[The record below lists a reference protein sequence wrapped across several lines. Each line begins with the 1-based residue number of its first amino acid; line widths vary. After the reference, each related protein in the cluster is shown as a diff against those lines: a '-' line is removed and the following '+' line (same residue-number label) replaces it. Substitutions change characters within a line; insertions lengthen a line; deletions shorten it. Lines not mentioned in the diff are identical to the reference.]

1 MKKYI
6 KFVLVIILFFQIADC
21 EIFAAIQERQPFYIV
36 FRVDDF
42 GIDEVAVYQQI
53 IPFFQQ
59 QKIPLTI
66 GVVPF
71 REQTE
76 GAQRSLSPEMVA
88 FLKPY
93 IQTGEIEVALHGYS
107 HKNLAGIKRIH
118 SEFYGVNPVE
128 QYTRIYNAKKELED
142 TFSIPVITFIPPW
155 NSYDDVTTDILNKLG
170 FKNISGARYG
180 AIGFRNSKIKYLPYT
195 VTIGNLKKNIKH
207 LSKIS
212 AEPEER
218 VLIVLLHTYDF
229 YQSNQKMVK
238 VNHTI
243 TIEELAEIIDML
255 DAIENRVFLTISDLA
270 STNIDFS
277 SERLSGNYSQG
288 TLLPLPSI
296 LMPGLSIIYKNYSQ
310 IELIF
315 IDFIYPLVIYI
326 LSIAAGIFIAN
337 AYLKLVHIKVGM
349 YIPIVILGIL
359 LTFVLILLGMGILKS
374 LGILSSIIL
383 FSALIS
389 LSWNCKVFGCIK
401 NGKRL
406 GERKA

>member
-1 MKKYI
+1 MKKHIIYI
-6 KFVLVIILFFQIADC
+6 ALFFLLSPRTGFGIVKLHP
-21 EIFAAIQERQPFYIV
+21 EQPAFYIA
-36 FRVDDF
+36 FRIDDF

-71 REQTE
+71 REQSE
-76 GAQRSLSPEMVA
+76 GAQRSLSSEMVA

-93 IQTGEIEVALHGYS
+93 IQTGDIEVALHGYS
-107 HKNLAGIKRIH
+107 HQNLTSNKRIR
-118 SEFYGVNPVE
+118 SEFYSVNSAE
-128 QYTRIYNAKKELED
+128 QFKRIYNAKKELED
-142 TFSIPVITFIPPW
+142 TFKVPIITFIPPW

-195 VTIGNLKKNIKH
+195 VTIGNLKKNIRH

-218 VLIVLLHTYDF
+218 VLVVLLHTYDF

-255 DAIENRVFLTISDLA
+255 DVIENRVFLTISDLA
-270 STNIDFS
+270 SKNIDFS
-277 SERLSGNYSQG
+277 SERLSRNYSQG

-296 LMPGLSIIYKNYSQ
+296 LMPGLSIIYKNYNQ

-326 LSIAAGIFIAN
+326 LSIAAGIFITN

-389 LSWNCKVFGCIK
+389 LFWNCKVFGRIK

-406 GERKA
+406 GERKV